1 MEKSLKTVQ
10 TFAKIAKVVALILFI
25 CICIGAFFVLISAL
39 FVQPAASVMGDV
51 INNFDGYVSMENV
64 DPAVLDLIE
73 WLIDSG
79 LITKAMY
86 AGLAFAFLGLAV
98 SGVITMM
105 AYVTFK
111 REVNDGTPFTFR
123 FAKDLN
129 RLGWVK
135 LCLTI
140 GFTLFSSISA
150 AMLVPGNSFK
160 VTFEFAEISGIIY
173 IIIAAICKYGAYVAE
188 QKKEAPALP
197 VEPTEP
203 AETEI
208 PESTEP
214 TEE

>member
-25 CICIGAFFVLISAL
+25 LICIGAFFVLISAL
-39 FVQPAASVMGDV
+39 LVGSFSSVLDTVIYNIEDYIDVGRYNPELIEQVQP
-51 INNFDGYVSMENV
+51 FFENGLISKFLY
-64 DPAVLDLIE
+64 AVLAI
-73 WLIDSG
+73 
-79 LITKAMY
+79 
-86 AGLAFAFLGLAV
+86 AFLSLTV
-98 SGVITMM
+98 CGVITMM
-105 AYVTFK
+105 AYVAFK

-135 LCLTI
+135 LSLKI
-140 GFTLFSSISA
+140 GLALFIGIASA
-150 AMLVPGNSFK
+150 IIFPSNSFK
-160 VTFEFAEISGIIY
+160 VTFEISGIIY

-188 QKKEAPALP
+188 QKKEETALP

-208 PESTEP
+208 PESTET